1 MKMKNGVMSAWFGI
15 IQQLLTLSFGLIVPR
30 LFIQTFGSEI
40 NGMLSSLGNLYSYLA
55 LVEAGVGTV
64 AIQALYGPV
73 GRDDKKDI
81 NAIMAATANYYNKAG
96 LVYLIGVIAV
106 SVIYPLTV
114 NTSLP
119 FSMIFTVSMLS
130 GAGGVINFL
139 VFGKYLVLFQA
150 EGKKYLMSI
159 VTMISYVASNL
170 MKIVLLVNGFDV
182 VAIHVGYF
190 IISICQMLFYFY
202 YIKSRYKWLDFK
214 VKQNKEALSQ
224 SNAVFVQQIMW
235 MICNNTDIFVL
246 TYVAGDL
253 KAVSVYTVYLMI
265 YSTVEK
271 LFSTFFGSF
280 HYLLGQKYNND
291 REGYMFFHRIYEN
304 ISMTGSFM
312 LYTIAFLLT
321 TPFMKIYTAGITDI
335 AYVDAY
341 LPFLFAFMHLLSSS
355 REASSRVINFAGHF
369 KQMQWRAILESV
381 INIVAS
387 VVLVLLFGIYGVLLG
402 TIIAYLYRTNDI
414 IIYANR
420 HILKRSCW
428 HTYKIWLE
436 NVVAFAGIFII
447 SLFVDLTADNFIGL
461 ILKAI
466 PCGIIVCLLYFIV
479 LVIFDKTSA
488 KYLINIVTRPFSNF
502 LIKLKTSTKG
512 KC

>member
-1 MKMKNGVMSAWFGI
+1 MKMKNGALSVIFGTM
-15 IQQLLTLSFGLIVPR
+15 QQLLTLIFGLIVPR
-30 LFIQTFGSEI
+30 LFIQTFGSEV
-40 NGMLSSLGNLYSYLA
+40 NGLLSSLGNLYSYLA

-73 GRDDKKDI
+73 GRDDKKEI
-81 NAIMAATANYYNKAG
+81 NSIMAATANYYNKAG
-96 LVYLIGVIAV
+96 FIYLIGVIAI

-119 FSMIFTVSMLS
+119 FLTVFLVSMLN
-130 GAGGVINFL
+130 GAGGVINFW
-139 VFGKYLVLFQA
+139 VQGKYLVLFHA
-150 EGKKYLMSI
+150 EGKKYIMSI
-159 VTMISYVASNL
+159 VTMAVYVASNF
-170 MKIVLLVNGFDV
+170 MKIALLIMGFDV
-182 VAIHVGYF
+182 VAIHFGYF
-190 IISICQMLFYFY
+190 IISLCQMSFYFY
-202 YIKSRYKWLDFK
+202 YVKTKYNWLDLK

-224 SNAVFVQQIMW
+224 SNAVFVQQITW
-235 MICNNTDIFVL
+235 MICNNTDILVL

-265 YSTVEK
+265 YSTIEK
-271 LFSTFFGSF
+271 LFTTFFGSF

-291 REGYMFFHRIYEN
+291 REGYMPLHNIYERL
-304 ISMTGSFM
+304 SMSGSFM

-335 AYVDAY
+335 AYVDPY

-387 VVLVLLFGIYGVLLG
+387 VILVYFLGIHGVLLG

-420 HILKRSCW
+420 KILNRSCW
-428 HTYKIWLE
+428 HTYKIWIG
-436 NVVAFAGIFII
+436 NIVVFAILFFI
-447 SLFVDLTADNFIGL
+447 SMFVDLTATSFVGL
-461 ILKAI
+461 ILKAV
-466 PCGIIVCLLYFIV
+466 PCGIIVCLAYFIE
-479 LVIFDKTSA
+479 IWMFDKKSA
-488 KYLINIVTRPFSNF
+488 EYMLNMVKKPLSKF
-502 LIKLKTSTKG
+502 TK
-512 KC
+512 KKVKV

>member
-1 MKMKNGVMSAWFGI
+1 MKMKNGMLSAFFGI
-15 IQQLLTLSFGLIVPR
+15 LQQLLTLTFGLIVPR
-30 LFIQTFGSEI
+30 LFIQTFGSEV
-40 NGMLSSLGNLYSYLA
+40 NGLLSSLGNLYSYLA

-81 NAIMAATANYYNKAG
+81 NEIMTATANYYNKAG
-96 LVYLIGVIAV
+96 FLYLIGVIAI
-106 SVIYPLTV
+106 SIIYPLTV
-114 NTSLP
+114 NTSVP
-119 FSMIFTVSMLS
+119 FTTVFLLS
-130 GAGGVINFL
+130 ILNGAGGVINFW
-139 VFGKYLVLFQA
+139 VQGKYLVLFQA

-159 VTMISYVASNL
+159 VTMVVYVASNL
-170 MKIVLLVNGFDV
+170 TKIILLVNGFDV
-182 VAIHVGYF
+182 IAIHVGFF
-190 IISICQMLFYFY
+190 IISLCQMLFYFY
-202 YIKSRYKWLDFK
+202 YVKSRYKWLNLK
-214 VKQNKEALSQ
+214 ANPNKEALSQ

-235 MICNNTDIFVL
+235 MICNNTDILVL

-265 YSTVEK
+265 YSTIEK

-291 REGYMFFHRIYEN
+291 REGYMFLHNIYERL
-304 ISMTGSFM
+304 SMSGSFI

-387 VVLVLLFGIYGVLLG
+387 VILVLYFGIYGVLLG

-420 HILKRSCW
+420 NILKRSCW
-428 HTYKIWLE
+428 HTYKIWLG
-436 NVVAFAGIFII
+436 NIVVFAILFGV
-447 SLFVDLTADNFIGL
+447 SLFVDLTATNFIGL
-461 ILKAI
+461 VLKAI
-466 PCGIIVCLLYFIV
+466 PCGIIVCLAYFV
-479 LVIFDKTSA
+479 ELAIFDKESA
-488 KYLINIVTRPFSNF
+488 KYL
-502 LIKLKTSTKG
+502 LGMIKKPLGRFTK
-512 KC
+512 KSKISS

>member
-1 MKMKNGVMSAWFGI
+1 MKLKNGIMSVWFGI
-15 IQQLLTLSFGLIVPR
+15 IQQLLTLAFGLVVPR

-40 NGMLSSLGNLYSYLA
+40 NGMLSSLSNLYSYLS

-64 AIQALYGPV
+64 AIQALYGPI

-96 LVYLIGVIAV
+96 LMYLIGVIAI

-119 FSMIFTVSMLS
+119 FSMVFSVSMLN
-130 GAGGVINFL
+130 GAGGVINFW

-159 VTMISYVASNL
+159 VTMVTYVVSNL
-170 MKIVLLVNGFDV
+170 MKIVLLINGFDV

-190 IISICQMLFYFY
+190 IINIGQMLFYFY
-202 YIKSRYKWLDFK
+202 YIKSRYKWLNLK
-214 VKQNKEALSQ
+214 VKQNKKALSQ

-265 YSTVEK
+265 YSTIEK

-291 REGYMFFHRIYEN
+291 RDNYMFLHKIYEN
-304 ISMTGSFM
+304 LSMTGSFI

-321 TPFMKIYTAGITDI
+321 TPFMKIYTAGITDV

-387 VVLVLLFGIYGVLLG
+387 VILVLWFGIYGVLLG

-428 HTYKIWLE
+428 HTYKIWLK
-436 NVVAFAGIFII
+436 NIAVFVIIFVI
-447 SLFVDLTADNFIGL
+447 SLFVDLTSGNFGIL

-466 PCGIIVCLLYFIV
+466 PCGIIVCLAYFAE
-479 LVIFDKTSA
+479 LAIFDRESGKH
-488 KYLINIVTRPFSNF
+488 LISMVFKPFSKFKKSKNN
-502 LIKLKTSTKG
+502 
-512 KC
+512 